1 MEIIMKKILI
11 SLMAILMLSSI
22 VSALNLDD
30 LDIPDKMTIEEY
42 LIENVEEITQMNL
55 AELEGI
61 VYEILVV
68 GDKYIIVIIEGE
80 VIVVLK

>member
-1 MEIIMKKILI
+1 MKKILI

-22 VSALNLDD
+22 VSALNLDN
-30 LDIPDKMTIEEY
+30 LDIPDKMTIEGY

>member
-1 MEIIMKKILI
+1 MKKILI

>member
-1 MEIIMKKILI
+1 
-11 SLMAILMLSSI
+11 
-22 VSALNLDD
+22 
-30 LDIPDKMTIEEY
+30 MTIEEY